1 MHARTFSITRKADV
15 GLFRPKCAS
24 VLCEANFSFV
34 GQTVEVDDKL
44 HVLSKQKVVSLT
56 LNQSYFRFHIS
67 NTDHI
72 IDVVQGRLVKH
83 F

>member
-1 MHARTFSITRKADV
+1 MLAYFGPNV
-15 GLFRPKCAS
+15 LF
-24 VLCEANFSFV
+24 FSFV

-44 HVLSKQKVVSLT
+44 HVLSKQKVVSFT